1 MNKPARRRAEQYQ
14 DMISRFY
21 PYPYKRE
28 EETNKVQTANV
39 TFQVTDAC
47 NLKCTYCYQINK
59 GHHTMPLEVAQ
70 KFIDMLLEND
80 ENTQQYIDTRHSD
93 AIIIEFIGGEPFLE
107 VELMDQIMEY
117 FIKRVIET
125 DHPWQYNW
133 RISISSNGTLYFE
146 PKVQAFIKKWFDHL
160 SFNISIDGNKQLHD
174 ACRVFPDGS
183 GSYDKAI
190 AGVRHFVDVL
200 GGVMG
205 SKMTLA
211 PANVMYTFEAVKS
224 LIEQGYT
231 EINLNC
237 VFEKGWTEKDATI
250 LYHQLIEL
258 ANYLLENDLEDELYI
273 AMFIENFFHPKL
285 RTDISNWCG
294 GNGAMISVDWKGDI
308 YPCIRYMESSLGTD
322 LEPIIAG
329 NVYDGIMTDAKCR
342 NCIMALKQVDR
353 ISQSTEEC
361 INCPIAEGC
370 AWCQAYNYQD
380 SGGDFNHRATYICI
394 MHKARA
400 LANCYY
406 WNLYYWKHNIPKRF
420 KLWLSDEECLKIIT
434 QEELDLLKALQY
446 PIE

>member
-258 ANYLLENDLEDELYI
+258 ANYVLENDLEDELYI
-273 AMFIENFFHPKL
+273 AMFIENFFRPKL

-380 SGGDFNHRATYICI
+380 SGGDFNHRATYICV